1 MGNNPQ
7 NQQALWWKQGV
18 IYQIYP
24 RSFKDENGDG
34 IGDLSGIIAK
44 LNHLTWLGV
53 DAIWISPIYPSPM
66 VDFGYDVTDFTG
78 IDPIFGDLATFDAL
92 VAQASLVS

>member
-1 MGNNPQ
+1 MENNPQ
-7 NQQALWWKQGV
+7 SQQALWWKQGV
-18 IYQIYP
+18 IYQVYP

-53 DAIWISPIYPSPM
+53 DAIWISPI
-66 VDFGYDVTDFTG
+66 
-78 IDPIFGDLATFDAL
+78 
-92 VAQASLVS
+92 